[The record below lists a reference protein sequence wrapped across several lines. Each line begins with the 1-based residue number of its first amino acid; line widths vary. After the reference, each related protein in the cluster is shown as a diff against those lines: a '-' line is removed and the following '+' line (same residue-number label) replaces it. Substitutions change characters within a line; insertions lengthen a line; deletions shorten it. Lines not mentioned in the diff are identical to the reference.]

1 MSKIE
6 RIVETFRTERL
17 YDSSHGYA
25 MPKNLIVSVNKISQI
40 RWINFGSFLISI
52 FTH

>member
-6 RIVETFRTERL
+6 PIVETKHVQRL

-40 RWINFGSFLISI
+40 RWINFRKFY
-52 FTH
+52 H